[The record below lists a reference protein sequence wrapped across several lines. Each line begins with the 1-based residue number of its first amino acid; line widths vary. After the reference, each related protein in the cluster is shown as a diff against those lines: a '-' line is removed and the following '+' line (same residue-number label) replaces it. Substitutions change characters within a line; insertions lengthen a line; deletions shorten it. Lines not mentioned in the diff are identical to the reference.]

1 MSENQKSI
9 LVDLLLGLVIS
20 VLIFL
25 LKRSAGYSLLLLLS
39 DCTFVPAVILLGLG
53 GLRLCV
59 NSGSLDML
67 GFGFS
72 TLRNN
77 LRNLGKVNFE
87 PREDYLSYTQRV
99 AEERKPYGHYL
110 ISGAFFLVISL
121 GFVAAYSFLGG

>member
-9 LVDLLLGLVIS
+9 LVDLFLGLVIAA
-20 VLIFL
+20 VIAIVRFD
-25 LKRSAGYSLLLLLS
+25 AGYPLLHLLS
-39 DCTFVPAVILLGLG
+39 DCTFVPAVILLGMG

-67 GFGFS
+67 GYGFS

-77 LRNLGKVNFE
+77 IANMGKIDGG
-87 PREDYLSYTQRV
+87 PKEDYFSYTQRV

-110 ISGAFFLVISL
+110 IAGLVFFVLSL
-121 GFVAAYSFLGG
+121 GFVAAYNLIGS

>member
-20 VLIFL
+20 VSIFVLKSSSGYAL
-25 LKRSAGYSLLLLLS
+25 LHLLS

-53 GLRLCV
+53 GLRFCV

-77 LRNLGKVNFE
+77 LSNLGKVNYE
-87 PREDYLSYTQRV
+87 PREDYFSYTERV
-99 AEERKPYGHYL
+99 AEERKPYWHYL
-110 ISGAFFLVISL
+110 ISGLVFLVLSL
-121 GFVAAYSFLGG
+121 GFVAAHSLIGS

>member
-25 LKRSAGYSLLLLLS
+25 LKRSAGYSLLHLLS

-110 ISGAFFLVISL
+110 ISGAIFLVISI
-121 GFVAAYSFLGG
+121 GFLAAYSFLGG